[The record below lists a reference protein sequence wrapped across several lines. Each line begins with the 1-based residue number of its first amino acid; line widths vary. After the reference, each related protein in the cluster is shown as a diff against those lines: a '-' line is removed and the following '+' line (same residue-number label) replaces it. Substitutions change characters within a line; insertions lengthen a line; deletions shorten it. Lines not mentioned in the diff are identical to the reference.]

1 MLKYSGTDSES
12 RHGEKMLGIKRQK
25 LNNPFASLQ
34 FKNFRYYWIGMC
46 ISLVGTWMQNI
57 AQPWLAYSLTKSP
70 LLLSLVGTLQ
80 FTPVLLFSLF
90 AGVVL
95 DRFPKKKI
103 LVATQLSFLIIT
115 MVLTILVMS
124 GNIRYW
130 HILVLSTLMGFV
142 NTFDMPARQAFV
154 VHLIEK
160 DYLMN
165 AISLNSMAM
174 NIARIIGPTVAG
186 LVMGYM
192 GIGACF
198 LINSISFG
206 AVLVGLFFVKP
217 VSDTIEYK
225 HEKNIVIIRNI
236 GEGLKYIR
244 TNPRIYWN
252 LIVVAIIGT
261 FALNNSVLVPVFTK
275 EVLKQGEATFG
286 IILSIAGVGS
296 LIGAL
301 ATASTSSSG
310 PKKYTIFIFPI
321 LIGLFTMLAGGSNDF
336 VILGMFL
343 STSGFFFII
352 FSSNANTGIQMDVDN
367 QFRGRVM
374 SVYTLVFAGTTPV
387 GNLFAGL
394 MDDHFGPRAGF
405 YACGLMIVVL
415 MVVANYFNRPKKE
428 KQNA

>member
-1 MLKYSGTDSES
+1 MI
-12 RHGEKMLGIKRQK
+12 GIRRQK
-25 LNNPFASLQ
+25 LNNPFGSLQ

-70 LLLSLVGTLQ
+70 LLLSLVGTMQ
-80 FTPVLLFSLF
+80 FAPVLFFSLF

-103 LVATQLSFLIIT
+103 LMATQFSFLVIT
-115 MVLTILVMS
+115 MILTILVMS
-124 GNIRYW
+124 GQIRYW
-130 HILVLSTLMGFV
+130 HILVLSTMMGFV
-142 NTFDMPARQAFV
+142 NTLDMPARQSFV

-165 AISLNSMAM
+165 AIALNSMAM
-174 NIARIIGPTVAG
+174 NIARVIGPTVAG
-186 LVMGYM
+186 LVMGYV

-206 AVLVGLFFVKP
+206 AVLIGLFFVRP
-217 VSDTIEYK
+217 TGDVIEGN
-225 HEKNIVIIRNI
+225 HEKNIDILRNI

-244 TNPRIYWN
+244 RNPRIFWN
-252 LIVVAIIGT
+252 LLVVAIVGT

-275 EVLKQGEATFG
+275 EILKMGETTFG
-286 IILSIAGVGS
+286 LILSIAGVGS

-301 ATASTSSSG
+301 ATASTSKSG

-321 LIGLFTMLAGGSNDF
+321 LIGLFIVLAGIANDF
-336 VILGMFL
+336 VILGIFL
-343 STSGFFFII
+343 SISGFFFII
-352 FSSNANTGIQMDVDN
+352 FSSSANTGIQMDVDN

-374 SVYTLVFAGTTPV
+374 SVYTLVFAGSTPI
-387 GNLFAGL
+387 GNLFAGF

-405 YACGLMIVVL
+405 YACGLMIVLL
-415 MVVANYFNRPKKE
+415 MAIANFFNRTKKE
-428 KQNA
+428 KVNG